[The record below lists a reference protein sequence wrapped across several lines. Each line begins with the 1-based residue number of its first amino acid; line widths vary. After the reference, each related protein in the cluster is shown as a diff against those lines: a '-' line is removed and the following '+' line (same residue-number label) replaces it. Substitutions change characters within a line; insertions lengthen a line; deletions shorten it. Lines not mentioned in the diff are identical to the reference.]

1 MKKNHRKN
9 QNMWSSHITTNN
21 SCCYQQ
27 LIFLT
32 PDWLFSCN
40 IIAYTCRYDKGCFGH
55 WELGTRKILFG
66 GMHYNTQLQ
75 IPAMPKATFTESAIF
90 PEIFLMFTGLTKQVT
105 FCNANTGFPAKC
117 HEEMLPG
124 SVWCFKL
131 VCCVRNKF
139 TSTNPKHYIIFSIYT
154 PLKIAVYYCR
164 AVPVS
169 VNKFN
174 ILFSYSPSYKSTQFN
189 PIQFIDEH
197 LFQKASQMPI
207 MFCSYLCVWDIRRG
221 GYYSL

>member
-1 MKKNHRKN
+1 
-9 QNMWSSHITTNN
+9 
-21 SCCYQQ
+21 
-27 LIFLT
+27 
-32 PDWLFSCN
+32 
-40 IIAYTCRYDKGCFGH
+40 
-55 WELGTRKILFG
+55 
-66 GMHYNTQLQ
+66 
-75 IPAMPKATFTESAIF
+75 MPKATFTESAIF

-139 TSTNPKHYIIFSIYT
+139 TSTNPKHYIIFSVYT
-154 PLKIAVYYCR
+154 PLKIAVYYCT

-174 ILFSYSPSYKSTQFN
+174 ILFSYSPSYNPLNLIQYSSLTSTFFKRLAKCLSCFAL
-189 PIQFIDEH
+189 ICACGTLEGVVI
-197 LFQKASQMPI
+197 LF
-207 MFCSYLCVWDIRRG
+207 
-221 GYYSL
+221 YSF